1 MRSLGILE
9 ILLCLY
15 INWVMKRKIEPLFLK
30 DQLFSLFFPS
40 KRCSVGG
47 MELYFLLFGEV
58 SEGLGEV
65 EKGGAGR

>member
-1 MRSLGILE
+1 
-9 ILLCLY
+9 
-15 INWVMKRKIEPLFLK
+15 MKRKIEPLFLK